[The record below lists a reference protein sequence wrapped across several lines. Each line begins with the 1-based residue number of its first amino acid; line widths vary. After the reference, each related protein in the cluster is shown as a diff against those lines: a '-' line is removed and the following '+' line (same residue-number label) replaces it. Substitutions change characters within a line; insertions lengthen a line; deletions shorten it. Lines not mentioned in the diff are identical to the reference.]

1 MVICLRNHK
10 GGTHEPANTRRR
22 LRRGCHLRSSL
33 PGNVRMSRDE
43 ATARCRADDFRRKLV
58 GLVGRSASKKYAI
71 DPCELGGF
79 VRVVNRLEGRTLW
92 LRVRGRP
99 SFRYVEPT
107 LHASA
112 RLLAT
117 PDELRQLRREALTY
131 YKED

>member
-1 MVICLRNHK
+1 MN
-10 GGTHEPANTRRR
+10 
-22 LRRGCHLRSSL
+22 
-33 PGNVRMSRDE
+33 RDE